1 MHDLARR
8 SVLTVALAATV
19 VGTFAG
25 VARADVTPAPAASSG
40 SPTAASASPAASA
53 TPSPTVSGDPTAPIP
68 GTRPT
73 VSATPFPVVAS
84 PTTSNTPEPTVAP
97 TPEPS
102 LTAGPPADG
111 VGLIQGQVDQYLA
124 LSAQRETAL
133 AAVTATAATLA
144 AAHAATVSLE
154 SEQVRL
160 AMSEDAARSL
170 VVSSQANT
178 DNVASQIYQQGDGG
192 LGALA
197 TVLTTGPDQF
207 IYNLTTM
214 TKLHDVG
221 NAAVMSSLTARADL
235 DMTLAQKTALGMRL
249 TTARATEAAATK
261 ANSDAVVALAAI
273 DAQLA
278 LLDITPPQVAVGPD
292 GCPTGDVTATLRGG
306 AETFGAAVLCKK
318 AVAQAA
324 TPQAALAITWAF
336 QHLGASYACGGSGR
350 LLPFRADCSSFVS
363 RAYFE
368 GAGIGKAGPDWAPST
383 RDMVPW
389 DGVALD
395 PHYSFVAPT
404 ALRPGDLV
412 LYDTCPQGGCPYK
425 HVVMFL
431 GSPDGGKTY
440 FMAHT
445 NSCGDIAKV
454 EPFWGFPTSGHPF
467 LVARRVLALPGE
479 TVVVPTAAQA
489 AAKAAASRALVTS
502 KPLG

>member
-1 MHDLARR
+1 M
-8 SVLTVALAATV
+8 ALAATV
-19 VGTFAG
+19 LGTFAG
-25 VARADVTPAPAASSG
+25 VARADVIPTPSVSAE
-40 SPTAASASPAASA
+40 SPTVVSASPAASA
-53 TPSPTVSGDPTAPIP
+53 TPSPTPSGDPTAPIP

-73 VSATPFPVVAS
+73 TGVTPFPVVAS
-84 PTTSNTPEPTVAP
+84 PTTSATPQPTTAP
-97 TPEPS
+97 TPVPT
-102 LTAGPPADG
+102 LTSGPPSDG

-124 LSAQRETAL
+124 LSAERETAQ
-133 AAVTATAATLA
+133 AAVTSTGAALV
-144 AAHAATVSLE
+144 AAHAATVALE

-170 VVSSQANT
+170 VVSTQANT
-178 DNVASQIYQQGDGG
+178 DNVASQMYQQGDGG

-207 IYNLTTM
+207 ISNLNTV
-214 TKLHDVG
+214 TKLHAVG
-221 NAAVMSSLTARADL
+221 NAAVMTSLTARAEL
-235 DMTLAQKTALGMRL
+235 DMTIAQKTALAMRL
-249 TTARATEAAATK
+249 EAARATEAAAAK
-261 ANSDAVVALAAI
+261 ANSDAVIALAAI

-306 AETFGAAVLCKK
+306 AETFGAAELCRK

-336 QHLGASYACGGSGR
+336 QHLGASYACGGAGR

-363 RAYFE
+363 RSYYE
-368 GAGIGKAGPDWAPST
+368 GAGLGTAGIGWAPST

-395 PHYSFVAPT
+395 PHYAFVAPT
-404 ALRPGDLV
+404 GLRPGDLV
-412 LYDTCPQGGCPYK
+412 LYDTCPQGGCAYK
-425 HVVMFL
+425 HVVMYL

-467 LVARRVLALPGE
+467 LVARRVVALPGE
-479 TVVVPTAAQA
+479 AVVVPTAEQA
-489 AAKAAASRALVTS
+489 AAKAAASQTLVTS